1 MNGAF
6 AKTLAPRPWTPGVSP
21 GGGVAPMPPAP
32 APQPVFTPGVGRRPA
47 IVVGQV
53 EEGQAAVFGDSTGR
67 TLKAGDALSRAAL
80 RDLFS
85 GLDDT
90 APQTANQIAALL
102 MAVVGAL
109 KTI

>member
-6 AKTLAPRPWTPGVSP
+6 AQTLAPKPWTPGVSP

-67 TLKAGDALSRAAL
+67 TLKAGEIKGIEALVAA
-80 RDLFS
+80 FAS
-85 GLDDT
+85 IPGGEPGTLDEVC
-90 APQTANQIAALL
+90 ARIS
-102 MAVVGAL
+102 
-109 KTI
+109 TIISTIQKL